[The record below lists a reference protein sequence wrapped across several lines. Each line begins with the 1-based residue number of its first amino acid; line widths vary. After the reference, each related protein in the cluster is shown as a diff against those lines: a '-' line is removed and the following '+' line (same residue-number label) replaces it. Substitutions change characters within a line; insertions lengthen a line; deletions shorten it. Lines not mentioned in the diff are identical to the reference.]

1 MELCERFCHF
11 ASAAALHTLKIA
23 ALPGRFVVFR
33 VNIGHVP
40 QPAEVSSSMAEPI
53 LSAAGEPRAR
63 PILTMIAVGTIVPFL
78 LLGGRPFVTVGDS
91 RRRYRDVEPVAGALV
106 AYAWLGE
113 ELYGPQVD
121 GRCESARG
129 NPARLKPP
137 ISPQTA
143 ENSILHNPGDIPHK
157 LSKLPAL

>member
-78 LLGGRPFVTVGDS
+78 LLVGAPSSQSATRVAVTAMSS
-91 RRRYRDVEPVAGALV
+91 RSR
-106 AYAWLGE
+106 
-113 ELYGPQVD
+113 ELWWPTHG
-121 GRCESARG
+121 SARSFTG
-129 NPARLKPP
+129 RKWMGGARVL
-137 ISPQTA
+137 A
-143 ENSILHNPGDIPHK
+143 GIL
-157 LSKLPAL
+157 LA